1 MASSE
6 PIRTRGFAF
15 LSLLILLAVIGIATS
30 ATVTLGVL
38 VQRRTAEQALLD
50 IGAEFQQAL
59 ASYIGATPAGK
70 PTYPNTLED
79 LLRDPR
85 TAGLRRH
92 LRKLYADPITGK
104 TDWILLPAPGGQGF
118 AGLHSLSTARPI
130 KRANFDSMFVGFD
143 NRKSYS
149 EWQFVHTLT
158 AGGVINF
165 SN

>member
-1 MASSE
+1 MISYKHGSKS
-6 PIRTRGFAF
+6 GFA
-15 LSLLILLAVIGIATS
+15 LISLLIVLAIVGIATS

-38 VQRRTAEQALLD
+38 VQRRAAEEALLD
-50 IGAEFQQAL
+50 IGAEFQRAL
-59 ASYIGATPAGK
+59 GSYIGATPAGK

-85 TAGLRRH
+85 TPTLHRH

-104 TDWILLPAPGGQGF
+104 AEWALLPAPGGQGF

-130 KRANFDSMFVGFD
+130 KRTSFDSVFVDFD
-143 NRKSYS
+143 DRKSYS
-149 EWQFVHTLT
+149 EWQFAYTVATSPI
-158 AGGVINF
+158 INF